1 MIELKQPYFG
11 IKLDCEFMIKVKNVI
26 TNWDKYLDECDRNDI
41 DDLAFLDLWS
51 LAQAALKEIT
61 GIEFHFSRTDEH
73 YGICTEDG
81 QEFLLKFERE

>member
-11 IKLDCEFMIKVKNVI
+11 IKLDCEFMIKVKNLI
-26 TNWDKYLDECDRNDI
+26 TNWDAHLSGSGELIYDI
-41 DDLAFLDLWS
+41 VFLDLWS
-51 LAQAALKEIT
+51 MAQAALKEIT